1 MKADSKTIVDILV
14 LVPEYRERST
24 LIDSAIELVRSKW
37 TDKFKYTLVEFPE
50 EDPRFGEIEE
60 SSSGQSYISQSSFFK
75 GIFEP
80 FSSDRGFNAKF
91 DYIDDSKSFE
101 TRIGK
106 IQNWL
111 QDEAEDYWYE
121 MDRPDFKFDTSKTLG
136 VYLNP
141 NPHLELINSG
151 QLSRYKNVFFI
162 QLSSLLN
169 VQNELHIHLAKFL
182 WTAPFRFLLED
193 NQTEIRDHLNM
204 HPAMVLRDTN
214 PKRLRR
220 LIDQWSSD
228 TSKIAHDMR
237 YFISI
242 YLRGIE
248 SLEKDLTALQK
259 VTYRNID
266 FIPFFNKQKAQL
278 EIKELSIYIPLNLK
292 QRVLYQFLV
301 TNPEGISQST
311 IVNHRQ
317 QFLQLLLSDLNTN
330 EGFNQKDASKIVDE
344 FQFEEE
350 LRITVSKINKSFEPF
365 IFIPKIKKWTVI
377 RVGETYRIMQSREP
391 KLAQS
396 IFD

>member
-24 LIDSAIELVRSKW
+24 LIDSAIELVRSKS

-214 PKRLRR
+214 PNRLRR
-220 LIDQWSSD
+220 LIDQWSSN

-248 SLEKDLTALQK
+248 SLEKDLIALQK
-259 VTYRNID
+259 ATYRNID

-278 EIKELSIYIPLNLK
+278 EIQELSIYIPLNLK

>member
-24 LIDSAIELVRSKW
+24 LIDSAIELVRSKS

-214 PKRLRR
+214 PNRLRR

-248 SLEKDLTALQK
+248 SLEKDLIALQK
-259 VTYRNID
+259 ATYRNID

-278 EIKELSIYIPLNLK
+278 EIQELSIYIPLNLK

>member
-24 LIDSAIELVRSKW
+24 LIDSAIELVRSKS

-214 PKRLRR
+214 PNRLRR

-248 SLEKDLTALQK
+248 SLEKDLIALQK
-259 VTYRNID
+259 ATYRNID

>member
-60 SSSGQSYISQSSFFK
+60 SSSGQSYISQSIFFK

-248 SLEKDLTALQK
+248 SLERDLTALQK
-259 VTYRNID
+259 ATYRNID

>member
-1 MKADSKTIVDILV
+1 MSTDSKTIVDVLV
-14 LVPEYRERST
+14 LVPEYQERSA
-24 LIDSAIELVRSKW
+24 LIDSAIELVRLRS
-37 TDKFKYTLVEFPE
+37 TDTFKYTLVEFPE
-50 EDPRFGEIEE
+50 EDPRFGEMEE
-60 SSSGQSYISQSSFFK
+60 SNPSQSVVSQSSFFK
-75 GIFEP
+75 AFFEP
-80 FSSDRGFNAKF
+80 FSSDRGFNANF

-101 TRIGK
+101 QRIAK

-111 QDEAEDYWYE
+111 QEEAEDYWYE
-121 MDRPDFKFDTSKTLG
+121 MDRPDFKFDRSKTLG

-141 NPHLELINSG
+141 NAHLEFINSG
-151 QLSRYKNVFFI
+151 QLSRYKNVFFV

-169 VQNELHIHLAKFL
+169 VQNELHVHLAKFL
-182 WTAPFRFLLED
+182 WTAPFRFLLEE
-193 NQTEIRDHLNM
+193 NKIEIRDHLNM

-214 PKRLRR
+214 PNRLRR
-220 LIDQWSSD
+220 LIDQWSSN

-248 SLEKDLTALQK
+248 SLDKDLITLQK
-259 VTYRNID
+259 ATYRNID

-278 EIKELSIYIPLNLK
+278 EIKELSVYIPMNLK

-301 TNPEGISQST
+301 NNPGGISQST

-317 QFLQLLLSDLNTN
+317 QFLQLLLNDLNTD
-330 EGFNQKDASKIVDE
+330 EGFNQKDASKIIDQ

-365 IFIPKIKKWTVI
+365 IFIPKMKKWTVI
-377 RVGETYRIMQSREP
+377 RVGETYRIMHSGELRI
-391 KLAQS
+391 AQS
-396 IFD
+396 IFE

>member
-1 MKADSKTIVDILV
+1 MKVDSKTIVDILV

-248 SLEKDLTALQK
+248 SLEKDLIALQK
-259 VTYRNID
+259 ATYRNID

>member
-1 MKADSKTIVDILV
+1 MSTDSKTIVDVLV
-14 LVPEYRERST
+14 LVPEYQERSA
-24 LIDSAIELVRSKW
+24 LIDSAIELVRSKSN
-37 TDKFKYTLVEFPE
+37 DKFKYTLIHFPE
-50 EDPRFGEIEE
+50 EDPRFGEIEDV
-60 SSSGQSYISQSSFFK
+60 SSSPSFVSQSSFFK
-75 GIFEP
+75 GIFKP
-80 FSSDRGFNAKF
+80 FSSDRGFNANF

-101 TRIGK
+101 RRIGT

-121 MDRPDFKFDTSKTLG
+121 MDRPDFEFDRSRTLG

-151 QLSRYKNVFFI
+151 QLSRFKNVFFV

-169 VQNELHIHLAKFL
+169 VQNELHVHLAKFL

-193 NQTEIRDHLNM
+193 NKIEIRDKLNM
-204 HPAMVLRDTN
+204 HPAMILRDTN
-214 PKRLRR
+214 PNRLRR

-248 SLEKDLTALQK
+248 ALERDLMALQK
-259 VTYRNID
+259 ATYRNIN
-266 FIPFFNKQKAQL
+266 FIPFFNRQKAQL
-278 EIKELSIYIPLNLK
+278 EIKELSVYIPLNLK

-301 TNPEGISQST
+301 NNPSGISQST
-311 IVNHRQ
+311 IVNHRKQ
-317 QFLQLLLSDLNTN
+317 LLQLLLSDLNTD
-330 EGFNQKDASKIVDE
+330 EGFNQKDASKIIDQ

-365 IFIPKIKKWTVI
+365 IFIPKMKKWTVI
-377 RVGETYRIMQSREP
+377 RVGDTYRIMHPGEP
-391 KLAQS
+391 RMAKS
-396 IFD
+396 IFE

>member
-60 SSSGQSYISQSSFFK
+60 SSSGQSYISQSIFFK

-259 VTYRNID
+259 ATYRNID

>member
-1 MKADSKTIVDILV
+1 VKVDSKTIVDILV

-248 SLEKDLTALQK
+248 SLEKDLIALQK
-259 VTYRNID
+259 ATYRNID

>member
-248 SLEKDLTALQK
+248 SLEKDLIALQK
-259 VTYRNID
+259 ATYRNID

>member
-1 MKADSKTIVDILV
+1 MKADSKTLVDVLV

-24 LIDSAIELVRSKW
+24 LIDSAIELVRSKS

-60 SSSGQSYISQSSFFK
+60 SSSGKSYISQSSFFK

-80 FSSDRGFNAKF
+80 FSSDRGFNANF

-101 TRIGK
+101 KRIGK
-106 IQNWL
+106 IQDWL
-111 QDEAEDYWYE
+111 QEEAEDYWYE
-121 MDRPDFKFDTSKTLG
+121 MDRPDFEFDRSKTLG

-151 QLSRYKNVFFI
+151 QLPRYKNVFFV

-193 NQTEIRDHLNM
+193 NKTEIRDHLNM

-214 PKRLRR
+214 PDRLSR
-220 LIDQWSSD
+220 LLDQWSSN

-248 SLEKDLTALQK
+248 SLEKDLIALQK
-259 VTYRNID
+259 ATYRNID
-266 FIPFFNKQKAQL
+266 FVPFFNKQKAQL
-278 EIKELSIYIPLNLK
+278 EIQELSIYIPLSLK

-301 TNPEGISQST
+301 TSPEGISQST

-377 RVGETYRIMQSREP
+377 RVGETYRIMQSGEP
-391 KLAQS
+391 KLSKS
-396 IFD
+396 IFE

>member
-259 VTYRNID
+259 ATYRNID

>member
-1 MKADSKTIVDILV
+1 VKADSKTIVDILV

-91 DYIDDSKSFE
+91 DCIDDSKSFE